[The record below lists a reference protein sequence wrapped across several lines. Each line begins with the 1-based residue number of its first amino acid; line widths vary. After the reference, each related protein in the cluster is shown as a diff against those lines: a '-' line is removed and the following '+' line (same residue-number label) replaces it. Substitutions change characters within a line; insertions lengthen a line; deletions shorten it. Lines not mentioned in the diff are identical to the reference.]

1 MWKENQNNNN
11 YKIIDK
17 DNISTTR
24 KVKVIKKKK
33 KKKVSNLKSS
43 GDQLKVFNV
52 DDENNP
58 QYENKISI
66 KENTKID
73 DAKPNE
79 DLGKTG
85 ELLPSESDLKSVY
98 INNWLICCFW
108 CSRNKKN
115 VNKVLFEE
123 GSKILTERLDIL
135 NIFKQLYINGLIQE
149 KLGIEAREMEMS
161 DNCKKYLHLI
171 HSKTDWYLVINISNK
186 KIAFIFYKLK
196 NY

>member
-1 MWKENQNNNN
+1 M
-11 YKIIDK
+11 
-17 DNISTTR
+17 
-24 KVKVIKKKK
+24 
-33 KKKVSNLKSS
+33 
-43 GDQLKVFNV
+43 

-85 ELLPSESDLKSVY
+85 EALSSDTDLKSVY

-108 CSRNKKN
+108 CSRKKKN

-171 HSKTDWYLVINISNK
+171 HSKTD
-186 KIAFIFYKLK
+186 
-196 NY
+196 